1 MKIIDLLNKI
11 AKGKEVPNTI
21 KYKDRIYKLED
32 TYDEVYKKMYFS
44 KEEYYS
50 VALGGRAED
59 GNFVYHLYD
68 EVEIIE
74 EEKEIKHINI
84 QYWRDDEY
92 TPEERIN
99 VCMTTINELIDE
111 INKLKRD
118 KE

>member
-92 TPEERIN
+92 TPE
-99 VCMTTINELIDE
+99 
-111 INKLKRD
+111 
-118 KE
+118 